1 MDTTSKNN
9 INNEDKIREDAKR
22 QALEK
27 LKQRAVIVNVDEI
40 ADAEAR
46 KAADAYMTMS
56 AQKLEPAASIKETKI
71 GRGLEN
77 IKNKFGTKEGLKN
90 TAIKMWKHTFFDEYY
105 RQKEINKVREEIK
118 NTGNIYTGRI
128 KDGDKTAHESAMK
141 GISERFIS
149 EYEGTLSEG
158 EEKKILDEK
167 DPESVK
173 TRTDI
178 KNLITEYAKGTL
190 NEEAFNNEKVRVLN
204 ALNGKDKS
212 KGGSTYADNLFELAK
227 NARLAVE
234 HGAKI
239 EELDFDLDVIVGKA
253 KSSLKTEAHFN
264 FVDKGIDKIKKS
276 KVGRFI
282 SPAVLNTA
290 IGIAY
295 SISVG
300 AGKKV
305 LSSKA
310 AAWGTFG
317 AAVAVSSTFAG
328 MNESQRIT
336 LERKQHGIEMAEGG
350 EFEEGSTRREQLEKY
365 GYQMEDSNA
374 LASNLRDLMF
384 SKDEN
389 GKDVIK
395 DIKQED
401 LENILASLANI
412 EARNS
417 LNSKNK
423 IDLISYSSIG
433 NVEKERT
440 DLTILTARAKVEL
453 RKKIEGGLKSGIP
466 EGETFDSYLAK
477 QTQIVEDSLLGGE
490 KGITEQDKAFS
501 KFKAKRVAIKVA
513 QTAIAGLIIGG
524 TVQEVTAFFKDDVQG
539 AVEGIFHQDAG
550 ATAQTPVG
558 SILSWMSGHHTHMG
572 MGGAIATHL
581 NGHNFN
587 LPEGT
592 SIIQN
597 SDGTY
602 DILNGN
608 RVISDNVSLN
618 FDANG
623 NLDGQSLS
631 RLGADG
637 IVANTTHTIIN
648 GTQEVH
654 SGASDYINNHHG
666 STTHVARDGWYDND
680 TPKPIFD
687 QNELKLQ
694 WGQGGTGIDTN
705 GNYVFNASQM
715 TSDGSFH
722 EQFSVDAQQQ
732 IKAGGVLKMIFSL
745 TQGTQH
751 QVFEVPIDTNGN
763 AVIDPNSEIG
773 KLFFGT
779 ENGHAVFKGRFAEVV
794 QSFGSKGGVE
804 HVKSL
809 ATLVGNGN
817 DSIVDTIP
825 TDIDTPVI
833 NLDPSMDI
841 EPPYFIPI
849 MVRSPLEALK
859 EKQKSDN
866 NIVKPED
873 IKNIVKPEV
882 VPIVGPEVTP
892 DVVIP
897 VVEIKKEE
905 SDGMKEDLKM
915 LNKKI
920 QSSEGIITLSESD
933 FKSAY
938 GKKRYNELKSIPDG
952 KPVTFNKYE
961 LQTIGDEME
970 RALVGPRKI
979 AKVENNVTPVSADS
993 VLEQVPVKKVEDKA
1007 GIEKTPEVIKSVTEN
1022 IEVKK
1027 VFNVKDLSKV
1037 GTELK
1042 SKDGSFKV
1050 TKIYGGGFFNLLS
1063 SKKVEGIYKDKN
1075 GVETL
1080 VSYKVKDLE
1089 NEFKKKNIE
1098 ITKVEEGK

>member
-27 LKQRAVIVNVDEI
+27 LKQRAVIVNVDEL
-40 ADAEAR
+40 AEAEAR
-46 KAADAYMTMS
+46 KAADASMTES
-56 AQKLEPAASIKETKI
+56 KENMK
-71 GRGLEN
+71 GV
-77 IKNKFGTKEGLKN
+77 KNLFK
-90 TAIKMWKHTFFDEYY
+90 KMWKHTFFDEYY

-190 NEEAFNNEKVRVLN
+190 NEEAFNNEKVRILN

-264 FVDKGIDKIKKS
+264 FVDKGIDKMKKS
-276 KVGRFI
+276 KVGKFI

-290 IGIAY
+290 IGLAY
-295 SISVG
+295 SVSIG

-317 AAVAVSSTFAG
+317 ASVAVSSAFAG

-350 EFEEGSTRREQLEKY
+350 EFEEGSKRREQLEKY

-374 LASNLRDLMF
+374 LASNFRDLIF

-412 EARNS
+412 EARTS
-417 LNSKNK
+417 LNVKNK

-440 DLTILTARAKVEL
+440 DLTILTARAKVAL

-477 QTQIVEDSLLGGE
+477 QTQIVENSLLGGE

-539 AVEGIFHQDAG
+539 VFEGMVGHNDVH
-550 ATAQTPVG
+550 TVTQTPLEH
-558 SILSWMSGHHTHMG
+558 IRSWITGHPSHMG
-572 MGGAIATHL
+572 MGGAIESHL
-581 NGHNFN
+581 NGHNFK

-602 DILNGN
+602 DILRGN
-608 RVISDNVSLN
+608 QVISDNVSLN

-623 NLDGQSLS
+623 NLDGESLS

-666 STTHVARDGWYDND
+666 NTTHVARDGWYDND

-817 DSIVDTIP
+817 DSIVDVIP
-825 TDIDTPVI
+825 THIDTPVS
-833 NLDPSMDI
+833 NLDLPLDT

-849 MVRSPLEALK
+849 MVRSPLESLK
-859 EKQKSDN
+859 ENKKSDN

-882 VPIVGPEVTP
+882 VPVVKPDVVP

-979 AKVENNVTPVSADS
+979 AKVENSVTPVSSDS
-993 VLEQVPVKKVEDKA
+993 VLEQVPVKKVEDKIE
-1007 GIEKTPEVIKSVTEN
+1007 IEKTPETIKSVSEN
-1022 IEVKK
+1022 IETKK
-1027 VFNVKDLSKV
+1027 VFGVEDLSKV

-1050 TKIYGGGFFNLLS
+1050 TKISGGGFFNLLS